1 MPLSMHDV
9 SVPVFKQMLAGLS
22 RILDK
27 GAAFA
32 AARKIDPAVILGARL
47 ALDMYPF
54 SRQVQLSSDYAKGAS
69 ARLAGAEVPRYAD
82 TEASFDELK
91 ARIVR
96 TADFIEGLDKAAF
109 DGAETR
115 PIVLMTG
122 GRERTLPG
130 QTYYFTVALPNF
142 YFHVTTAYDI
152 LRHCGVD
159 LGKRD
164 FLAG

>member
-1 MPLSMHDV
+1 M
-9 SVPVFKQMLAGLS
+9 
-22 RILDK
+22 
-27 GAAFA
+27 
-32 AARKIDPAVILGARL
+32 
-47 ALDMYPF
+47 
-54 SRQVQLSSDYAKGAS
+54 
-69 ARLAGAEVPRYAD
+69 PRYAD

-96 TADFIEGLDKAAF
+96 TADFIERLDKAAF
-109 DGAETR
+109 EGAETR
-115 PIVLMTG
+115 PIVLVTG
-122 GRERTLPG
+122 GRERTLAG